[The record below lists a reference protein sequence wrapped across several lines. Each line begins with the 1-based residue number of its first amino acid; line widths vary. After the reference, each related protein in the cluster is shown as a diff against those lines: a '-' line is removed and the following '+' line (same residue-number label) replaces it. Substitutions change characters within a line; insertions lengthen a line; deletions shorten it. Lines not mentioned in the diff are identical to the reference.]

1 MQFSFALWLDMILNA
16 CTCWNGQLQRVEM
29 DLSVRNPGP
38 GCLMQ
43 SQPRKHHDDLLER
56 GKQDS
61 VICVSGV
68 HPRAACGEQK
78 LNKE

>member
-1 MQFSFALWLDMILNA
+1 
-16 CTCWNGQLQRVEM
+16 
-29 DLSVRNPGP
+29 
-38 GCLMQ
+38 MQ